1 MFLNVPCLKNP
12 SLKLLLTL
20 KYQKGPYDLSVTA
33 CFAQIGCKEME
44 LFKGENRFD
53 PDWVFKQF
61 LNYKDLTLTIKGK
74 DTK

>member
-1 MFLNVPCLKNP
+1 
-12 SLKLLLTL
+12 
-20 KYQKGPYDLSVTA
+20 
-33 CFAQIGCKEME
+33 ME

-74 DTK
+74 DTKQGSWF